1 MAVTIMIGAA
11 RGIHSALLKPY
22 GLRRERE
29 RERERERCLYSEEFY
44 PGVTRVI
51 FCNTYIFNSITQLL
65 SVFKFGFLS
74 SCMMYL

>member
-22 GLRRERE
+22 GLRRER
-29 RERERERCLYSEEFY
+29 CLYSEEFY
-44 PGVTRVI
+44 PGVKWVI

>member
-29 RERERERCLYSEEFY
+29 RERCLYSEEFY
-44 PGVTRVI
+44 PGVTWVI
-51 FCNTYIFNSITQLL
+51 FCNTYIFNSITQLI